1 MSRDCVSIAVH
12 IDIWALVETGGA
24 WYWLVAWRWIHFVLL
39 YRSDNRSIPTCE
51 CERLTGALRRWS
63 NQNRKPIMF

>member
-39 YRSDNRSIPTCE
+39 DLTTDPEGE
-51 CERLTGALRRWS
+51 CEHLTGALWR
-63 NQNRKPIMF
+63 